1 VPPGMPGVRAGVARR
16 LLVGRGRGRFSSKK
30 RKKEMGEM
38 EEIEKL
44 VVDGVSVCGN
54 LGFTRLQAVFRW
66 LR

>member
-1 VPPGMPGVRAGVARR
+1 VARR